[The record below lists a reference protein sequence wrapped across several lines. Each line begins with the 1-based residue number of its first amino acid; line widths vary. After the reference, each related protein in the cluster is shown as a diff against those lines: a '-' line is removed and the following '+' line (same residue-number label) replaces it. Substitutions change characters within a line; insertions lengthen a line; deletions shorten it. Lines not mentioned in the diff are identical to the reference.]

1 MIPLDQAKENRFEHS
16 TREELAAYL
25 TDIGE
30 EVAAR
35 AKAET
40 LRKLLL
46 DKLGIADVYTQ
57 ALEGRPAAAPVRKAG
72 EQVVPAYNLTAQGK
86 WGGRRHR
93 IKMPR
98 PDGTKN
104 ARAEGFSFNGKAT
117 YWIPYDE
124 VVSVPEP
131 ILNLLRT
138 NKRRRPIR
146 INTRLDDGS
155 TEITTGWEFDD
166 VPFSYLGPDQETAH
180 LAGSLSEW
188 YQAKGPA
195 WFEARTLRD
204 LQLIAQKC
212 EVSVNRRENGAAK
225 TQEDLCGDL
234 KLFFFG
240 YADAVEAEAA

>member
-1 MIPLDQAKENRFEHS
+1 MIPLDQAKQNRFEHA
-16 TREELAAYL
+16 TREELVAYL
-25 TDIGE
+25 SEIGE
-30 EVAAR
+30 EAHHR
-35 AKAET
+35 AKPET

-72 EQVVPAYNLTAQGK
+72 EHVVPSYNLTAQGK

-93 IKMPR
+93 IKLPR

-124 VVSVPEP
+124 VVSIPEP
-131 ILNLLRT
+131 ILSLLRT
-138 NKRRRPIR
+138 NKRRRAIS
-146 INTRLDDGS
+146 INTQLHDGS

-166 VPFSYLGPDQETAH
+166 LAFSYLGPDPETAQ

-188 YQAKGPA
+188 YQAKGPS
-195 WFEARTLRD
+195 WFNERPLRD

-212 EVSVNRRENGAAK
+212 EVPVNRRENGAAK
-225 TQEDLCGDL
+225 SQEDLCADL